1 MKNYRE
7 DGTTP
12 YFTFWKDGIKQVSQ
26 LPSSGRIEE
35 ADNLGQDLK
44 SDFRLRVVSLWSVFT
59 GDE

>member
-26 LPSSGRIEE
+26 LTILDTNGS
-35 ADNLGQDLK
+35 
-44 SDFRLRVVSLWSVFT
+44 
-59 GDE
+59 